1 MKPKVMTGTK
11 NSGWSAVGAAGGGST
26 FDYQIAMKQQPN
38 AVGSRTVG
46 LLNTVKGNFI
56 ALQYKTRIV
65 DESLGV
71 YDIEVTNYVD
81 TKTFKEKKAVPS
93 LMSMA

>member
-1 MKPKVMTGTK
+1 MAGSFDYQVALKQKSTL
-11 NSGWSAVGAAGGGST
+11 AAAGGS
-26 FDYQIAMKQQPN
+26 K
-38 AVGSRTVG
+38 RTVG

-81 TKTFKEKKAVPS
+81 TNTFKERKVVPS
-93 LMSMA
+93 LMSMAQQ

>member
-1 MKPKVMTGTK
+1 M
-11 NSGWSAVGAAGGGST
+11 
-26 FDYQIAMKQQPN
+26 
-38 AVGSRTVG
+38 G

-81 TKTFKEKKAVPS
+81 TNTFKERTKVVPS
-93 LMSMA
+93 LMSMAQQQKIQAGRARRLMIEQNPKANLAQRYPQPSARSSLLALN